1 MRKGGDEEKHH
12 LRKRTPAPTCSL
24 PGLQS
29 TRKMSVLLRVF
40 LSKETLTYTLPTN
53 I

>member
-1 MRKGGDEEKHH
+1 MRKGGEEEKHH

-29 TRKMSVLLRVF
+29 TRKMSLFLRAF
-40 LSKETLTYTLPTN
+40 LGKETLTYTLPTK